1 MDTAPAHLVV
11 LPILMPLI
19 VGALMLF
26 FEDRERRLKLA
37 LSIMSATGLIVTAG
51 VLLLRVHVA
60 DQPAALVYLLGNWP
74 APVAINLVADRL
86 SVVMLGLTAVL
97 ALPALIFASERW
109 ERVGPH
115 FHSLFQF
122 LLVGINGAFLTGDL
136 FNLFVFFEV
145 MLAASYGL
153 VLHGGGAL
161 RVRAGLHYIAVNLGA
176 SLIFLIGIA
185 MVFGATGSLNMA
197 EITLRA
203 ETLDGFARP
212 ALHVG
217 LAMLGLAFLVKAGMW
232 PLSHW
237 LVPAYSAAAGPI
249 AAVFAILSKVGIY
262 SLLRLSLLLP
272 GDGAAFGSLIVFIGG
287 AATLTFA
294 SIGVLAS
301 QSMKRASAYFILMSS
316 GTLLAAFGISQPA
329 STAGALYYLVSST
342 LALAAFFM
350 LVELL
355 EREQDLA
362 SDVLAVTQEA
372 YGDAEEELPE
382 EAEIGRIMPGAL
394 AVLGI
399 GFSLLALVL
408 VGLPPLSGFLAKFA
422 ILTAI
427 MGPGAGELPV
437 AGGMRAVLATLLV
450 LSGLVALVALSRLGI
465 RTFWA
470 PVEPFTPKVT
480 VAETAPIL
488 LLLATLVVLAVQAGP
503 VMDLLISTA
512 EDLHSPGRYLAAV
525 LGAERVPPFAGGGE

>member
-37 LSIMSATGLIVTAG
+37 LSIMSAIGLIVTAG

-203 ETLDGFARP
+203 ETLDGLP
-212 ALHVG
+212 AL
-217 LAMLGLAFLVKAGMW
+217 
-232 PLSHW
+232 PCT
-237 LVPAYSAAAGPI
+237 SA
-249 AAVFAILSKVGIY
+249 
-262 SLLRLSLLLP
+262 LP
-272 GDGAAFGSLIVFIGG
+272 CWGWH
-287 AATLTFA
+287 
-294 SIGVLAS
+294 
-301 QSMKRASAYFILMSS
+301 SS
-316 GTLLAAFGISQPA
+316 
-329 STAGALYYLVSST
+329 
-342 LALAAFFM
+342 
-350 LVELL
+350 
-355 EREQDLA
+355 
-362 SDVLAVTQEA
+362 
-372 YGDAEEELPE
+372 
-382 EAEIGRIMPGAL
+382 
-394 AVLGI
+394 
-399 GFSLLALVL
+399 
-408 VGLPPLSGFLAKFA
+408 
-422 ILTAI
+422 
-427 MGPGAGELPV
+427 
-437 AGGMRAVLATLLV
+437 
-450 LSGLVALVALSRLGI
+450 
-465 RTFWA
+465 
-470 PVEPFTPKVT
+470 
-480 VAETAPIL
+480 
-488 LLLATLVVLAVQAGP
+488 
-503 VMDLLISTA
+503 
-512 EDLHSPGRYLAAV
+512 
-525 LGAERVPPFAGGGE
+525 